1 MTLTLAQLYDQVQA
15 MFIDDGTR
23 FTDAT
28 ITAAVRQALKDFNAA
43 APVRAAETQAV
54 VAGQY
59 DYELTDMTT
68 IQVLDVLLEGT
79 DATQEN
85 HIPLQFT
92 PFFEDGRAW
101 VRLVRPLGSGS
112 LIIRYL
118 IPHTISGLDAGVES
132 TLSDLWNAVLLDGA
146 CYYSCVMR
154 AASRIEVVNLN
165 ADVEDPWQHIAEL
178 YKTAFDTG
186 LVLATQ
192 QPAPRVPD
200 KTWQPRTWNDAWH
213 NFQSE

>member
-1 MTLTLAQLYDQVQA
+1 MTQTLTQLISQVQA

-23 FTDAT
+23 FTVDT

-54 VAGQY
+54 VSGQY
-59 DYELTDMTT
+59 EYELTDMTT

-79 DATQEN
+79 DVIQEN

-101 VRLVRPLGSGS
+101 IRLVRPLGIGN

-118 IPHTISGLDAGVES
+118 IPHTVNGLDAGVES
-132 TLSDLWNAVLLDGA
+132 TLADLWDVVLLDGA
-146 CYYSCVMR
+146 CYYACVMR

-165 ADVEDPWQHIAEL
+165 ANVKDPWQHIAEI
-178 YKTAFDTG
+178 YKIAFDTG
-186 LVLATQ
+186 LALATQ
-192 QPAPRVPD
+192 QPAVRVPD
-200 KTWQPRTWNDAWH
+200 KTWQPRTWNDEWH
-213 NFQSE
+213 NFQPE